1 MTLRVLTDTDR
12 QSKLAIDQ
20 ERLIAQ
26 LGSINKKFPG
36 ASSNALEDINV
47 EVFQKDFLSIGD
59 FTKAMLKIVT
69 IAKELIGVFETETLL
84 LNYIDTL
91 QKLTL
96 IESKILKYVM
106 TYQSLYV

>member
-1 MTLRVLTDTDR
+1 
-12 QSKLAIDQ
+12 
-20 ERLIAQ
+20 
-26 LGSINKKFPG
+26 
-36 ASSNALEDINV
+36 
-47 EVFQKDFLSIGD
+47 
-59 FTKAMLKIVT
+59 MLKIVT

-84 LNYIDTL
+84 LNYVDTL